1 MRQPPAK
8 HPDII
13 VSELHVNSNR
23 TADFMISK
31 PEKHKVTKM
40 YLQQKQTIVT
50 SGKHAVLHTET
61 RQVYLMDLGEGL
73 GLVDL
78 IDLGEGVGLVD
89 LMGRVLD

>member
-1 MRQPPAK
+1 MRKAPAK

-13 VSELHVNSNR
+13 VTELHVNWYR

-50 SGKHAVLHTET
+50 SGNHAVLHTET
-61 RQVYLMDLGEGL
+61 RQV
-73 GLVDL
+73 DL
-78 IDLGEGVGLVD
+78 ID
-89 LMGRVLD
+89 